1 VIVADS
7 SPLIVFARINRLDIL
22 KAFFSE
28 VYIPASVYQEVVV
41 ETIVQQ
47 QRDTLTSAI
56 VAATIIVRDPTMT
69 FSFTRRLGK
78 GEQGVLNL
86 AREID
91 ARAIIMDDKK
101 ARNEAKELKF
111 SLFYTTDIL
120 RGAEQRGLLTSYAD
134 IMVQLRAMSIYL
146 PG

>member
-1 VIVADS
+1 MIVADS

>member
-1 VIVADS
+1 MIVADS

-28 VYIPASVYQEVVV
+28 VYITASVYQEVVV

>member
-1 VIVADS
+1 
-7 SPLIVFARINRLDIL
+7 
-22 KAFFSE
+22 
-28 VYIPASVYQEVVV
+28 
-41 ETIVQQ
+41 
-47 QRDTLTSAI
+47 
-56 VAATIIVRDPTMT
+56 
-69 FSFTRRLGK
+69 
-78 GEQGVLNL
+78 VLNL

>member
-1 VIVADS
+1 MIVADS

-28 VYIPASVYQEVVV
+28 VYITASVYQEVVV

-69 FSFTRRLGK
+69 FS
-78 GEQGVLNL
+78 
-86 AREID
+86 I
-91 ARAIIMDDKK
+91 
-101 ARNEAKELKF
+101 
-111 SLFYTTDIL
+111 
-120 RGAEQRGLLTSYAD
+120 YAT
-134 IMVQLRAMSIYL
+134 IRKR
-146 PG
+146 

>member
-1 VIVADS
+1 
-7 SPLIVFARINRLDIL
+7 
-22 KAFFSE
+22 
-28 VYIPASVYQEVVV
+28 
-41 ETIVQQ
+41 
-47 QRDTLTSAI
+47 
-56 VAATIIVRDPTMT
+56 M
-69 FSFTRRLGK
+69 
-78 GEQGVLNL
+78 LNL

>member
-28 VYIPASVYQEVVV
+28 VYITASVYQEVVV

-69 FSFTRRLGK
+69 FS
-78 GEQGVLNL
+78 
-86 AREID
+86 I
-91 ARAIIMDDKK
+91 
-101 ARNEAKELKF
+101 
-111 SLFYTTDIL
+111 
-120 RGAEQRGLLTSYAD
+120 YAT
-134 IMVQLRAMSIYL
+134 IRKR
-146 PG
+146 